1 MNLIKKIFLAFSLI
15 CISTLAN
22 AQDKEGL
29 SFVREDM
36 ESPDDEFVKK
46 VKKLKAKKLS
56 DLMRLSRFSDI
67 AVIQRRFMPKTGRV
81 SVSLFS
87 VFNMSNEFFLHPG
100 GGGHLNYNFLEKHGV
115 ELSGYYVWTFKRG
128 VTNDLAK
135 LGANVS
141 ESQPIAQSFFGLT
154 YKWMPFYGKIAFY
167 NQQIL
172 AFDTFFTIGG
182 GMSGIVRGKDKK
194 MVWEPTFVAGV
205 GQVFAITRDIG
216 LRWDLRVNSTF
227 ETRFSTFSVLN
238 NLLFS
243 IGLSYYYPSAG
254 LR

>member
-1 MNLIKKIFLAFSLI
+1 MKKILLAFSLI
-15 CISTLAN
+15 CISILVN
-22 AQDKEGL
+22 AQDSEDLDL
-29 SFVREDM
+29 SREDM
-36 ESPDDEFVKK
+36 ESPDAEFVKK
-46 VKKLKAKKLS
+46 VKTLKARKLS

-87 VFNMSNEFFLHPG
+87 VFDMSSEFFLHPG
-100 GGGHLNYNFLEKHGV
+100 VGGHLDYNFLEKHGV

-141 ESQPIAQSFFGLT
+141 EGQPIAQSFFGLT

-167 NQQIL
+167 DQKIL
-172 AFDTFFTIGG
+172 AFDTFFSLGG
-182 GMSGIVRGKDKK
+182 GMSGIVRRKDKK
-194 MVWEPTFVAGV
+194 IVWEPTVVVGM
-205 GQVFAITRDIG
+205 GQVFAITRDLG
-216 LRWDLRVNSTF
+216 LRWDLRMNATI
-227 ETRFSTFSVLN
+227 ETQFSALSILN
-238 NLLFS
+238 DLLFS

>member
-1 MNLIKKIFLAFSLI
+1 MDLIKKIFLGFFLI
-15 CISTLAN
+15 CIPALVN
-22 AQDKEGL
+22 AQSKEGL
-29 SFVREDM
+29 NLVGEDV
-36 ESPDDEFVKK
+36 ESPDAEFIEK
-46 VKKLKAKKLS
+46 VKTLKAKKLS
-56 DLMRLSRFSDI
+56 DLMRLSRFSDV

-81 SVSLFS
+81 SASLFS

-100 GGGHLNYNFLEKHGV
+100 VGGHLNYNFLEKHGV

-128 VTNDLAK
+128 VTSDLAT

-167 NQQIL
+167 DQKIL
-172 AFDTFFTIGG
+172 AFDSFFSLGG

-194 MVWEPTFVAGV
+194 IVWEPTVVAGI
-205 GQVFAITRDIG
+205 GQVFAITRDLG
-216 LRWDLRVNSTF
+216 LRWDLRMNATI
-227 ETRFSTFSVLN
+227 ETQFNTFSVLN
-238 NLLFS
+238 DLLFS